1 MADPK
6 SYEPEKLT
14 AGVTWMLKNSVC
26 TKTLAMIAVSIRGNL
41 GSLKVTKGNTGSNG
55 SMPGEQ

>member
-1 MADPK
+1 MTDPK

-14 AGVTWMLKNSVC
+14 SGVTWMLKNSVC
-26 TKTLAMIAVSIRGNL
+26 TKTPAMIAVSIRGNF
-41 GSLKVTKGNTGSNG
+41 GNLKVTKGNTGING